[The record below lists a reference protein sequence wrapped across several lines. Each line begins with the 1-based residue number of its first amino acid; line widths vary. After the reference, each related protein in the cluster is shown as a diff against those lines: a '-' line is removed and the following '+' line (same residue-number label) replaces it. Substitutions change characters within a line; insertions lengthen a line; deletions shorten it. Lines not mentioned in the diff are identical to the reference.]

1 MKNEMF
7 QSARDFAKR
16 GIKSEAA
23 VRREIEQGIVP
34 GFRVGNRFK
43 INVEQYLAMIDTECR
58 RNAEG
63 GKCLW
68 TNTSGL
74 SAT

>member
-43 INVEQYLAMIDTECR
+43 INVEQYLQ
-58 RNAEG
+58 
-63 GKCLW
+63 
-68 TNTSGL
+68 
-74 SAT
+74 

>member
-23 VRREIEQGIVP
+23 VCREIEQGIVP

-63 GKCLW
+63 GKCL
-68 TNTSGL
+68 
-74 SAT
+74 

>member
-1 MKNEMF
+1 MKNEGF
-7 QSARDFAKR
+7 QSAREFAKR

-43 INVEQYLAMIDTECR
+43 INVEQYLAMI
-58 RNAEG
+58 NAECMRNVR
-63 GKCLW
+63 KDVNL
-68 TNTSGL
+68 
-74 SAT
+74 